1 MQRLFIFN
9 SVADR
14 ITSSIIPAFH
24 YFREEMEDV
33 VGSVFDLMGR
43 TADPMLEEE
52 VISERVDTIFE
63 VGFWIIFDMTMFLR

>member
-1 MQRLFIFN
+1 
-9 SVADR
+9 
-14 ITSSIIPAFH
+14 
-24 YFREEMEDV
+24 MEDV

-63 VGFWIIFDMTMFLR
+63 VGCMIIFDQTMFLR

>member
-1 MQRLFIFN
+1 
-9 SVADR
+9 
-14 ITSSIIPAFH
+14 
-24 YFREEMEDV
+24 MEDV

-63 VGFWIIFDMTMFLR
+63 VGCLIIFERIILSRYIINTNLKFLYF